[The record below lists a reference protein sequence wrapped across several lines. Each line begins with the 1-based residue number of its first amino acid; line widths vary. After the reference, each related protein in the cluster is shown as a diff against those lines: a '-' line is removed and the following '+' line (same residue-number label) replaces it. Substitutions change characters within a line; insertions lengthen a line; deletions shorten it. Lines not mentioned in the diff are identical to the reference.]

1 MNSAR
6 LYLLL
11 ALAILLSACAG
22 GGTRA
27 PIEARDVEPPA
38 AEQVEHPEAPDTG
51 VLTSPIELP
60 EPGTAEFLDEG
71 ADAGDDSAVPA
82 EQLALAAPAQPRNP
96 AAQSLLEAATA
107 AALRGEWDR
116 AQAALERAVRVA
128 PDDAGLWRQLAF
140 THYRQGDHAQ
150 ALEIARRALR
160 VAPEG
165 TAAAESWRLIGDIEA
180 AQGNTAAADAARA
193 RAERP

>member
-1 MNSAR
+1 MAR
-6 LYLLL
+6 ALPLLL
-11 ALAILLSACAG
+11 VLAALLSACAG

-27 PIEARDVEPPA
+27 PIEARDAESPAVEQTPD
-38 AEQVEHPEAPDTG
+38 VEAPEVD

-60 EPGTAEFLDEG
+60 EPGVAEALGED
-71 ADAGDDSAVPA
+71 ADPGDDSAVSA
-82 EQLALAAPAQPRNP
+82 ERLALAAPAQPRNP

-128 PDDAGLWRQLAF
+128 PNDAGLWRQLAF

-150 ALEIARRALR
+150 AMEIARRALR

-165 TAAAESWRLIGDIEA
+165 AAAAESWRLIGDIEA
-180 AQGNTAAADAARA
+180 AQGNTAAAAAARA